1 MTFKP
6 ARLAFIF
13 STLTLVSCGGGSGSN
28 NSTEEP
34 TGTVPTTTNAAPVC
48 TSSVMSLSRGSGTQ
62 SLLSAL
68 SCTDSDNDTLSYANY
83 EVTTSGVSTGNHQ
96 QNVSVSDGQGNQI
109 TVLVEYR
116 ITNQAPQC
124 EQTQEPSFVVGTEQ
138 FSVTQYLTCDDQNND
153 SVTTSPQIIET
164 SQRGVGVYSVDL
176 TSTDGELAISHAF
189 KFSIINPSANNAS
202 PECSASNSVF
212 SRGSG
217 VQSLESSLNCTDADG
232 DALSYSNVNVN
243 TEGVTTGSYNQD
255 VTVSDSQG
263 HDIIVVAPYDITNQ
277 APSCQQSTT
286 PDFTKGSGLVDL
298 SGHINCDD
306 PNKDAL
312 SYSNNTIN
320 PDDLSVGEQ
329 SHSVTVSDGELATI
343 FAVSFTVSEVT
354 AELTRCEQIT
364 QSVSFSGE
372 SDVTVTCDQ
381 EFAYITSDTYPK
393 HDLMNGITGTNEQ
406 VPVPAVNYAAPIK
419 LNPVYVNGTTTI
431 DAAVGVAV
439 NGVPIYDYSA
449 QGELDVHNYDPSTDT
464 LLLGQLDNCGG
475 HSGRGDDYHYHAAP
489 TCMIDAMTLQ
499 GDDVII
505 GWGYDGYP
513 LYGDNNP
520 DGSVIA
526 NGELDVCNSQED
538 GVYGRRYHTSQQPPY
553 IIQCL
558 VGEVDTQNLPRV
570 SPLQAQQEDHRANL
584 KPPQEGVENLT
595 FVEDPDGTRTMRY
608 DYQGESYYTIYS
620 PVNGQN
626 NCYQFEMKT
635 ITGNG
640 QVNQGTYCR

>member
-1 MTFKP
+1 MTFKL
-6 ARLAFIF
+6 ARLTFYF
-13 STLTLVSCGGGSGSN
+13 STLSLVSCGGGSSSSS
-28 NSTEEP
+28 STETSTGVTP
-34 TGTVPTTTNAAPVC
+34 TATNAAPVC
-48 TSSVMSLSRGSGTQ
+48 TSSAISFSRGSGTQ
-62 SLLSAL
+62 SLLSAVNC
-68 SCTDSDNDTLSYANY
+68 SDSDNDTLSYDGH
-83 EVTTSGVSTGNHQ
+83 EITTAGVSTGEHE
-96 QNVSVSDGQGNQI
+96 QNVTVSDGQGNQI
-109 TVLVEYR
+109 TVTVEY
-116 ITNQAPQC
+116 
-124 EQTQEPSFVVGTEQ
+124 S
-138 FSVTQYLTCDDQNND
+138 
-153 SVTTSPQIIET
+153 
-164 SQRGVGVYSVDL
+164 
-176 TSTDGELAISHAF
+176 
-189 KFSIINPSANNAS
+189 
-202 PECSASNSVF
+202 
-212 SRGSG
+212 
-217 VQSLESSLNCTDADG
+217 
-232 DALSYSNVNVN
+232 
-243 TEGVTTGSYNQD
+243 
-255 VTVSDSQG
+255 
-263 HDIIVVAPYDITNQ
+263 ITNQ

-286 PDFTKGSGLVDL
+286 PSFIKGSGLVDL
-298 SGHINCDD
+298 SGYINCDD
-306 PNKDAL
+306 PNNDVL

-320 PDDLSVGEQ
+320 PDDLTVGNL

-343 FAVSFTVSEVT
+343 FAVTFTVSEVT

-372 SDVTVTCDQ
+372 SDVSVTCDQ
-381 EFAYITSDTYPK
+381 EFAYITSDTYPT

-475 HSGRGDDYHYHAAP
+475 HSGRGDDYHYHVAP
-489 TCMIDAMTLQ
+489 SCMVNAMTKQ

-520 DGSVIA
+520 DGSAITS
-526 NGELDVCNSQED
+526 GELDVCNSQED

-558 VGEVDTQNLPRV
+558 VGDVDTQNLPRV
-570 SPLQAQQEDHRANL
+570 SPLQAQQENHRADL

-595 FVEDPDGTRTMRY
+595 FTEDPDGTRTMRY

-620 PVNGQN
+620 PTSGQN

-635 ITGNG
+635 ITGDG
-640 QVNQGTYCR
+640 QVTEGTYCR